1 VDDVDDVDALLF
13 SKWCATD
20 VAIRTRDTTLDVQAQ
35 KGFYPALPTNK
46 RSCASNVR
54 ATTIALLPP
63 TPARLTV
70 VFLLLLLLLALS
82 TNAVPDGVSAFRLL
96 LLLLALL
103 ENVRSHWEQGLA
115 RAGVKSGCR

>member
-1 VDDVDDVDALLF
+1 LCFERARHNTRF
-13 SKWCATD
+13 
-20 VAIRTRDTTLDVQAQ
+20 VAAD
-35 KGFYPALPTNK
+35 PT
-46 RSCASNVR
+46 
-54 ATTIALLPP
+54 
-63 TPARLTV
+63 RLTV
-70 VFLLLLLLLALS
+70 VFLLLLLLALS